1 MMKITDEIKK
11 RKIPIVSID
20 KRLNEFDEEIQF
32 PDKQDKANKML
43 KHTGLPNQWVSDEHN

>member
-32 PDKQDKANKML
+32 PEKQDKANKML
-43 KHTGLPNQWVSDEHN
+43 KRTGLPNQWLSDEHS